1 MPTAHVNGIDIEY
14 VSEGDPAHPPM
25 LLVMG
30 LGAQLTA
37 WPEGFV
43 DLLRQR
49 FFVIRFD
56 NRDSGLSTK
65 FHEAPSLGSF
75 IVAFF
80 GGEPPVPPY
89 RIEDMA
95 DDAAALLAH
104 LGIDQAHVVG
114 VSLGGMITQ
123 ALVIKH
129 GDRILSA
136 ASIMSTTGDWTVGA
150 PTGEAVNA
158 LLRPAATSR
167 EEFVEASLA
176 GSLVIGSPGYP
187 SDEAFLR
194 QRAGEAFDRAYCPEG
209 TARQIA
215 AVLGSSDRT
224 EALRGVRIPFL
235 VVHGEDDPLL
245 SVSGGRATASAVPG
259 SELVIFAG
267 MGHDLPQP
275 LWGPIIDAIVANT
288 ARAAGEPAAT

>member
-14 VSEGDPAHPPM
+14 VTEGDPAHPSM

-43 DLLRQR
+43 DILSQR
-49 FFVIRFD
+49 FFIIRFD
-56 NRDSGLSTK
+56 NRDCGLSTK

-80 GGEPPVPPY
+80 GGDAPVPPY

-104 LGIDQAHVVG
+104 LGVERAHVVG
-114 VSLGGMITQ
+114 ASLGGMITQ
-123 ALVIKH
+123 ALAINH
-129 GDRILSA
+129 GSRVLSA
-136 ASIMSTTGDWTVGA
+136 ASIMSTTGDWAVGA
-150 PTGEAVNA
+150 PSGEAITA
-158 LLRPAATSR
+158 LLRPAARGR
-167 EEFVEASLA
+167 EEYIE
-176 GSLVIGSPGYP
+176 GSIQGSKVIGSPGYP

-194 QRAGEAFDRAYCPEG
+194 ERAAAAYDRAYCPEG

-215 AVLGSSDRT
+215 AILGSSDRT
-224 EALRGVRIPFL
+224 EGLHGVRIPFL

-245 SVSGGRATASAVPG
+245 AVSGGRATAAAVPG
-259 SELVIFAG
+259 SELLVVPG
-267 MGHDLPQP
+267 MGHDLPQQ
-275 LWGPIIDAIVANT
+275 LWGQITDAIVANT
-288 ARAAGEPAAT
+288 ERALLS

>member
-1 MPTAHVNGIDIEY
+1 VVPTALVNGIEIEY
-14 VSEGDPAHPPM
+14 VTEGDPADPPM

-37 WPEGFV
+37 WPDGFV

-49 FFVIRFD
+49 FFVVRFD
-56 NRDSGLSTK
+56 NRDCGLSTK

-80 GGEPPVPPY
+80 GGEAPVPPY

-95 DDAAALLAH
+95 DDAAALLDH
-104 LGIDQAHVVG
+104 LGIEKSHVVG

-123 ALVIKH
+123 ALAINH
-129 GDRILSA
+129 GRLLLSA
-136 ASIMSTTGDWTVGA
+136 ASVMSTTGDWTVGA
-150 PTGEAVNA
+150 PTGEAVTA
-158 LLRPAATSR
+158 LLRPAATNR
-167 EEFVEASLA
+167 DEYVEGSVA

-194 QRAGEAFDRAYCPEG
+194 QRAREAYDRAYCPEG

-215 AVLGSSDRT
+215 AVLGSADRT
-224 EALRGVRIPFL
+224 EGLHGVRIPFL

-245 SVSGGRATASAVPG
+245 QVSGGRATAAAVPG
-259 SELVIFAG
+259 SELVTFPG
-267 MGHDLPQP
+267 MGHDLPQQ
-275 LWGPIIDAIVANT
+275 LWEPIIDAIVANT
-288 ARAAGEPAAT
+288 ERAAT